1 MDSYSTSC
9 AEKTLVRHST
19 DPKEQSGRDVAIPHP
34 LKASKDRLVLVVLC
48 GKLRPYT
55 TVSIIEEF
63 GRGARCTPGDIDGH
77 GNEGSL
83 FALNQNNLTTYLNTT
98 FGNLVTADQVRAL
111 YRSGLSDNTVIS
123 ELVKDIEFLW
133 LSFFFFEKIIT
144 SSRTAVSPAELW
156 GAAAVGVGTTD
167 VYRYT
172 YGTVKSNSTIV
183 PELLIGAVFAD
194 LQFFPNAGA
203 WHSSDLFEIFGTY
216 PSDATAAEKTLS
228 LTMQTIVA
236 NFARNPAATP
246 APNWPKYVPGNTTL
260 TLAQLAYLSNVAL
273 SDVVETVRS
282 VTVVSDSLD
291 SPCDTLWNEFL
302 DVRV

>member
-1 MDSYSTSC
+1 M
-9 AEKTLVRHST
+9 
-19 DPKEQSGRDVAIPHP
+19 I
-34 LKASKDRLVLVVLC
+34 
-48 GKLRPYT
+48 
-55 TVSIIEEF
+55 
-63 GRGARCTPGDIDGH
+63 
-77 GNEGSL
+77 GNTQNDGSL

-111 YRSGLSDNTVIS
+111 YRSGLSDNAVIS
-123 ELVKDIEFLW
+123 ELIKDFEFLC
-133 LSFFFFEKIIT
+133 
-144 SSRTAVSPAELW
+144 PAELW
-156 GAAAVGVGTTD
+156 GAAAVGAGTTD

-172 YGTVKSNSTIV
+172 Y
-183 PELLIGAVFAD
+183 GAVFAD

-236 NFARNPAATP
+236 NFARNPAAAP
-246 APNWPKYVPGNTTL
+246 APNWPKYVPGNTTS
-260 TLAQLAYLSNVAL
+260 TLAQLAYRSNVAL
-273 SDVVETVRS
+273 SDVVE
-282 VTVVSDSLD
+282 TVVSDSLD